1 MRRDGVWRGALV
13 LGNVKILDV
22 RQEAD
27 VVVCRVAPPRR
38 RGPRCGRCGKVCP
51 WYDPARGPRRWRA
64 LDVGCRRAWVEAE
77 VGRVSCPEHGVVVER
92 VPWAWHGSG
101 FTRSFEEQ
109 VAWLAMECSKT
120 AVGNL
125 MRISWR
131 SVGNILERVAR
142 RLVKPRQ
149 MFANLRRIG
158 IDEISYRRGQRYLV
172 VVIDHD
178 TGRLVWAADG
188 RDSATVG
195 RFFRLLGPR
204 RCRRITEVSADGAT
218 WITGQVRRHCP
229 QAVIALDPF
238 HAVQWATNA
247 VDQVRREVW
256 NQARHAGHRGLARA
270 IKRSRWALT
279 KNAEDLTPKQEER
292 LAWIEEVNQPLFRAH
307 LLKEHLRLVF
317 QLPFEEA
324 LDLLVEWVEWALY
337 SEIEPFEKL
346 GLTIVNH
353 IEAIV
358 ITLERHL
365 SNAIV
370 EALNTRIRLLTR
382 RAFGFHSAA
391 PLIALATLSFG
402 GQRPALPGRTV

>member
-1 MRRDGVWRGALV
+1 M
-13 LGNVKILDV
+13 
-22 RQEAD
+22 
-27 VVVCRVAPPRR
+27 
-38 RGPRCGRCGKVCP
+38 
-51 WYDPARGPRRWRA
+51 
-64 LDVGCRRAWVEAE
+64 
-77 VGRVSCPEHGVVVER
+77 SCPEHGVVVER
-92 VPWAWHGSG
+92 VPWAGHGSG

-120 AVGNL
+120 AVENV

-131 SVGNILERVAR
+131 SVGNILERVAAR
-142 RLVKPRQ
+142 LIKPRLV
-149 MFANLRRIG
+149 FANLRRIG

-172 VVIDHD
+172 VVIDHH

-188 RDSATVG
+188 RDSATVE
-195 RFFRLLGPR
+195 RFFRLLGR
-204 RCRRITEVSADGAT
+204 QRCRRITEVSADGAS
-218 WITGQVRRHCP
+218 WITGPVRRHCP
-229 QAVIALDPF
+229 QAVIGLDPF
-238 HAVQWATNA
+238 HAVQWATRA
-247 VDQVRREVW
+247 VDEVRREVW
-256 NQARHAGHRGLARA
+256 NQARHAGHRGLART

-279 KNAEDLTPKQEER
+279 KNAEDLTPQQEQR

-346 GLTIVNH
+346 GLTVVNH
-353 IEAIV
+353 IEAIMV
-358 ITLERHL
+358 TLERHL

-402 GQRPALPGRTV
+402 GQRPALPGRPA